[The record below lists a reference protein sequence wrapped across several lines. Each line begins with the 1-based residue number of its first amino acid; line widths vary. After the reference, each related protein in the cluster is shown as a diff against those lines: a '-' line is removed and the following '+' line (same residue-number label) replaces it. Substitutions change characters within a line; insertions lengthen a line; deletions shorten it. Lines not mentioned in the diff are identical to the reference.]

1 MDASTI
7 ATTSTD
13 KMKQIESIEYNISL
27 FEELTFMQ
35 RNIIRYNFRKLID
48 ENFGIKICHI
58 ENFIPI
64 HTNNEVSHY
73 KLIYLYKK
81 RPSEPLMRTSIDTEI
96 YINPYKI
103 ITTSFFFFSLR
114 MKEKYETP
122 NNIDEIHTEYFI
134 NYENYPPTEH
144 LL

>member
-48 ENFGIKICHI
+48 EILALKSVILKILFQFIQITKFHI
-58 ENFIPI
+58 
-64 HTNNEVSHY
+64 
-73 KLIYLYKK
+73 
-81 RPSEPLMRTSIDTEI
+81 
-96 YINPYKI
+96 IN
-103 ITTSFFFFSLR
+103 
-114 MKEKYETP
+114 
-122 NNIDEIHTEYFI
+122 
-134 NYENYPPTEH
+134 
-144 LL
+144 